1 MSRIKA
7 NSLSDIESIDSED
20 ETSKQSSSS
29 DMAEPISRVLTAS
42 KIASA
47 VSGEE

>member
-20 ETSKQSSSS
+20 ETSKQSSDKSDEYKASRQFSS
-29 DMAEPISRVLTAS
+29 TPFAKD
-42 KIASA
+42 K
-47 VSGEE
+47 